1 MIGEDADLL
10 TDKPIDPNK
19 ETFQV
24 LAISEILDT
33 GYEWCLQREE
43 DRPTLSCEHLGTS

>member
-24 LAISEILDT
+24 LAISVVLDT
-33 GYEWCLQREE
+33 GYEWIHHREE
-43 DRPTLSCEHLGTS
+43 DKPILSCEHLGTS

>member
-24 LAISEILDT
+24 LAISVVLDT
-33 GYEWCLQREE
+33 GYEWRPHREE
-43 DRPTLSCEHLGTS
+43 HNTHTELQVFRH